1 MRIVHLT
8 NYFMPEF
15 GYQEYYLA
23 KYHSEMGHE
32 VHVIC
37 SNRTYPKQREYKVFS
52 DVYNKRIIKPGKKE
66 VEDFTI
72 HYLPA
77 YFEVN
82 MQLFLKGL
90 FKKLKEIKPDII
102 FAHGLN
108 RWTTI
113 LVAIWKKFLCK
124 DVVLI
129 ADDHMLYSAY
139 VPTYYR
145 RIWYLILKKIIK
157 FLLPVF
163 NQIIAVSNETKKFL
177 VDKFEI
183 PTEKIIVLPIG
194 VDCEKFIF
202 SEENRKKI
210 REKLGIPE
218 NAFVIIYA
226 GKIVPEK
233 GCDLVYEISK
243 DYLKNKHN
251 VYLLY
256 VGSGIKSQF
265 AQDIRNRALNDGVDN
280 RVLWHNHVDH
290 DELPAFY
297 SAADVA
303 IWPYQETMSALEASA
318 CGLPI
323 ILRNSDIARERVAGG
338 NGFACATIEEQKI
351 ALGQLIDNSALR
363 KEMGEKGV
371 KYMQEKFCWRKIAE
385 QFIEV
390 ALSHREK
397 YKIKMP

>member
-1 MRIVHLT
+1 
-8 NYFMPEF
+8 
-15 GYQEYYLA
+15 LA

-102 FAHGLN
+102 FAHGLT

-113 LVAIWKKFLCK
+113 SIVIWKKVFAK
-124 DVVLI
+124 NVILI
-129 ADDHMLYSAY
+129 VDDHMQFSAY
-139 VPTYYR
+139 FPKFYR
-145 RIWYLILKKIIK
+145 KVWYLIFKNLIR
-157 FLLPVF
+157 FLLPVID
-163 NQIIAVSNETKKFL
+163 QVIAISNETKKFL
-177 VDKFEI
+177 NEMFFVPSQKITVI
-183 PTEKIIVLPIG
+183 PLG
-194 VDCEKFIF
+194 VDCEKFNF
-202 SEENRKKI
+202 SDESRRKI

-256 VGSGIKSQF
+256 VGSGIESQF
-265 AQDIRNRALNDGVDN
+265 AQDIRNRALNDGVGN
-280 RVLWHNHVDH
+280 RVLWHSHVDH
-290 DELPAFY
+290 SELPAFF

-303 IWPYQETMSALEASA
+303 IWPYQETMSILQAAA
-318 CGLPI
+318 CGLPV
-323 ILRNSDIARERVAGG
+323 ILRNSDIAREYTAGG

-371 KYMQEKFCWRKIAE
+371 KYMRERFCWRKIAE

-390 ALSHREK
+390 ALLHREK